1 MLVDDY
7 DPLKGKMLQI
17 LDKDGNV
24 DKELEP
30 RIDDKRLLEAYRT
43 MMLTRIAD
51 EKSVRLQRQGRLGA
65 YPPSKGQEASQVG
78 PAMVLS
84 DEDWLIWAF
93 RELGALLMRGVPL
106 WRTLLYWMGNEEGS
120 QYGEGVRITPSSV
133 PVGSQIP
140 HAVGISFA
148 SKYRNEKSVA
158 LCYFGDGGSSEGDF
172 HEGLNFAGVM
182 KTPTVF
188 LCQNNQWAISLP
200 REMQTASKTIAQK
213 AVAYGFPGILVDGND
228 VLALY
233 SATKEAVDRARHG
246 EGPTLIES
254 FTYRLSDHTT
264 SDDATRYRTE
274 QELRY
279 WIERD
284 PITRFRTYLNH
295 KGLWDDAKERA
306 LATELAQIVE
316 EEVKKAE
323 IYPPPTL
330 DDVFNHTYAIMPE
343 NLRSQLDFHRLD
355 LDNKEE

>member
-1 MLVDDY
+1 
-7 DPLKGKMLQI
+7 
-17 LDKDGNV
+17 
-24 DKELEP
+24 
-30 RIDDKRLLEAYRT
+30 
-43 MMLTRIAD
+43 
-51 EKSVRLQRQGRLGA
+51 
-65 YPPSKGQEASQVG
+65 
-78 PAMVLS
+78 
-84 DEDWLIWAF
+84 
-93 RELGALLMRGVPL
+93 
-106 WRTLLYWMGNEEGS
+106 
-120 QYGEGVRITPSSV
+120 
-133 PVGSQIP
+133 
-140 HAVGISFA
+140 
-148 SKYRNEKSVA
+148 
-158 LCYFGDGGSSEGDF
+158 
-172 HEGLNFAGVM
+172 
-182 KTPTVF
+182 
-188 LCQNNQWAISLP
+188 
-200 REMQTASKTIAQK
+200 MQTASKTIAQK

-323 IYPPPTL
+323 NYPPPTL